1 MIDYSNATPDLFAA
15 LAVAQGEVENA
26 SKSSNNPHFRSK
38 YADLAEV
45 LNTVRPVFAK
55 HGLSIA
61 QSTAFNG
68 SLVSVSTLIAHKSG
82 GLIVSEASCVPGKTD
97 AQGIGAATTYLR
109 RYSLAAMA
117 GIAQEDDDGNAA
129 AHNGRPSPVVS
140 PGPIPTAEKVAKDAH
155 DAALARHSES
165 IVYIRESLDAGNIRE
180 ACEEWAQ
187 IPQDDQRALW
197 LAPSK
202 GGVLTTQQRQTIK
215 ENASKYAQQE
225 KAA

>member
-15 LAVAQGEVENA
+15 LALAQGEVENA
-26 SKSSNNPHFRSK
+26 SKSSSNPHFRSK

-55 HGLSIA
+55 NGLSIA
-61 QSTAFNG
+61 QSTAFDG

-117 GIAQEDDDGNAA
+117 GIAQEDDDGNTA
-129 AHNGRPSPVVS
+129 AHNGKPQPVKAE
-140 PGPIPTAEKVAKDAH
+140 GQPTSGVWEAQDAETQAGLLRC
-155 DAALARHSES
+155 AATIGEF
-165 IVYIRESLDAGNIRE
+165 IEAGDTAGAWEFIE
-180 ACEEWAQ
+180 
-187 IPQDDQRALW
+187 
-197 LAPSK
+197 
-202 GGVLTTQQRQTIK
+202 RQAFNTD
-215 ENASKYAQQE
+215 E
-225 KAA
+225 KAALWTRLDSKTRTALKKAHEARRAA

>member
-15 LAVAQGEVENA
+15 LALAQGEVENA
-26 SKSSNNPHFRSK
+26 SKSSSNPHFRSK

-55 HGLSIA
+55 NGLSIA
-61 QSTAFNG
+61 QSTAFDG

-117 GIAQEDDDGNAA
+117 GIAQEDDDGNTA
-129 AHNGRPSPVVS
+129 AHNGKPQPVKAE
-140 PGPIPTAEKVAKDAH
+140 GQPTSGVWEAQDAETQAGLLRC
-155 DAALARHSES
+155 AATIGEFIEAGDS
-165 IVYIRESLDAGNIRE
+165 IGAWEFIE
-180 ACEEWAQ
+180 
-187 IPQDDQRALW
+187 
-197 LAPSK
+197 
-202 GGVLTTQQRQTIK
+202 RQAFNTD
-215 ENASKYAQQE
+215 E
-225 KAA
+225 KAALWTRLDSKTRTALKKAHEARRAA

>member
-15 LAVAQGEVENA
+15 LALAQGEVENA
-26 SKSSNNPHFRSK
+26 SKSSSNSHFRSK

-55 HGLSIA
+55 NGLSIA
-61 QSTAFNG
+61 QSTAFDG

-129 AHNGRPSPVVS
+129 AHNGKPQPVKS
-140 PGPIPTAEKVAKDAH
+140 APVAAGKPMDGAWEAV
-155 DAALARHSES
+155 DAATQAGLIKIAATVNEFMEAGDVAGAYDFYERQG
-165 IVYIRESLDAGNIRE
+165 LDN
-180 ACEEWAQ
+180 
-187 IPQDDQRALW
+187 D
-197 LAPSK
+197 
-202 GGVLTTQQRQTIK
+202 
-215 ENASKYAQQE
+215 E
-225 KAA
+225 KAAFWTQVDSKVRSAMKRIHDERKAA

>member
-15 LAVAQGEVENA
+15 LALAQGEVENA
-26 SKSSNNPHFRSK
+26 SKSSSNPHFRSK

-55 HGLSIA
+55 NGLSIA
-61 QSTAFNG
+61 QSTAFDG

-129 AHNGRPSPVVS
+129 AHNGKPQPVKAE
-140 PGPIPTAEKVAKDAH
+140 GQPTSGVWEAQDAETQAGLLKC
-155 DAALARHSES
+155 AATIGEF
-165 IVYIRESLDAGNIRE
+165 IEAGDTAGAWEFIE
-180 ACEEWAQ
+180 
-187 IPQDDQRALW
+187 
-197 LAPSK
+197 
-202 GGVLTTQQRQTIK
+202 RQAFNTD
-215 ENASKYAQQE
+215 E
-225 KAA
+225 KAALWTRLDSKTRTALKKAHEARKAA